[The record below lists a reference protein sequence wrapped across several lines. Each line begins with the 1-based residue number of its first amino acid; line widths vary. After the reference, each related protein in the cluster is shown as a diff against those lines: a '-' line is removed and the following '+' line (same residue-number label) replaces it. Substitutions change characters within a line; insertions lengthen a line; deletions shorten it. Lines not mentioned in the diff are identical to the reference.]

1 MLGKPLFLLC
11 VAILLF
17 TPPCKAAVDT
27 VQVVDFKF
35 LPASLSIAVGDTV
48 VWKVTQE
55 CCVAHTVTRTLS
67 PAWNSGSLG
76 LGATFHRA
84 FPVCGTYAY
93 FCSPH
98 QGLGMVGTIQVVQ
111 AGAAA
116 KGDMNASG
124 DLSASDVVLMLT
136 CVFTSPGS
144 CDACV
149 TDVNC
154 DGAFTAADV
163 VLELNKVFLG
173 VPFPC

>member
-1 MLGKPLFLLC
+1 MRGKALFLMSFVMVLSSP
-11 VAILLF
+11 L
-17 TPPCKAAVDT
+17 CKAAVDT
-27 VQVVDFKF
+27 VQVVDFRF
-35 LPASLSIAVGDTV
+35 LPSSLNIAVGDTV
-48 VWKVTQE
+48 VWIVKQE
-55 CCVAHTVTRTLS
+55 CCVPHTVTRSSS
-67 PAWNSGSLG
+67 PSWNSGSLG
-76 LGATFHRA
+76 LGASFQRI
-84 FPVCGTYAY
+84 FPVCGTYSY
-93 FCSPH
+93 VCSPH

-111 AGAAA
+111 AGAAT

-154 DGAFTAADV
+154 DGTFTAADV
-163 VLELNKVFLG
+163 VLELNKVFSG